1 VDFLHAAQCVWKAS
15 LALFPDNQAEQDRW
29 VRAHLVEIL
38 RGKAGIRRSATLR
51 AKAAAERQ
59 AG

>member
-1 VDFLHAAQCVWKAS
+1 LAQCVWKAS
-15 LALFPDNQAEQDRW
+15 LALFHDNQAAQDRW

-38 RGKAGIRRSATLR
+38 RGKAGIRRSAALR